1 MNVEYLVFVLKLT
14 FTYTIPVLD
23 TLYND
28 KIQLSSVQIVETVT
42 KKT

>member
-1 MNVEYLVFVLKLT
+1 MNVEYLVFVLKLA
-14 FTYTIPVLD
+14 FTYMIPVLD

-28 KIQLSSVQIVETVT
+28 KIQLRSVQIVETVT